1 MYTPARGVE
10 IGISPGLR
18 YSLAVRA
25 QRNKCFG
32 DIILHAPRGRVRA
45 ISLSPHTRR
54 LIRVQICLGIFL
66 RSGLLDKGGGSAVVP
81 NKLRAGEPPRAGVD
95 RA

>member
-1 MYTPARGVE
+1 MYKKGEKTETHTRAGRNLELDLRHETSCVYKYSLCIYMYTPARGVE

-45 ISLSPHTRR
+45 ISLSLSLSAHT
-54 LIRVQICLGIFL
+54 
-66 RSGLLDKGGGSAVVP
+66 
-81 NKLRAGEPPRAGVD
+81 
-95 RA
+95 